1 MPALVSPQAD
11 ALLDAERALL
21 DRLAA
26 LLAAA
31 DADPATAARL
41 AEVAA
46 NLSDLFLVVVVG
58 EFNAGKSTVLNALF
72 GEVVMEEGPVPTTDK
87 ITVLRHGDAPETH
100 HRSPFVTER
109 RLPAP
114 FLQGLTL
121 VDTPGTNSIIQ
132 EHQALTED
140 FVPRADLVV
149 FVTSF
154 DRPLSDSERTFLG
167 FIRDTWGKQLVFV
180 LNKADLADDA
190 NEDPDA
196 ALAQVLAHVR
206 EGTER
211 LMGFTPKIFP
221 VAARL
226 ALKAKRDESTTL
238 DADPRWEAS
247 RFAAFET
254 YLTDTLTDAHRYAL
268 KLHAPLDAA
277 RQLSGTLSSASPSV
291 APSWTTMRPGSTAS
305 TSASPR
311 RKPPSPRR
319 PSRRSRPSTTN
330 CWSWSS
336 ADGSSSTTRSASRKS
351 ACCAT

>member
-140 FVPRADLVV
+140 FV
-149 FVTSF
+149 
-154 DRPLSDSERTFLG
+154 
-167 FIRDTWGKQLVFV
+167 
-180 LNKADLADDA
+180 
-190 NEDPDA
+190 
-196 ALAQVLAHVR
+196 
-206 EGTER
+206 
-211 LMGFTPKIFP
+211 
-221 VAARL
+221 
-226 ALKAKRDESTTL
+226 
-238 DADPRWEAS
+238 
-247 RFAAFET
+247 
-254 YLTDTLTDAHRYAL
+254 
-268 KLHAPLDAA
+268 
-277 RQLSGTLSSASPSV
+277 
-291 APSWTTMRPGSTAS
+291 
-305 TSASPR
+305 
-311 RKPPSPRR
+311 
-319 PSRRSRPSTTN
+319 
-330 CWSWSS
+330 
-336 ADGSSSTTRSASRKS
+336 
-351 ACCAT
+351 